1 MFPTKAVRKL
11 KYTVCSK
18 TFFRKPCRL
27 LDNVEKYDRARR
39 TRDGSIIRCK
49 IGVICMPGSWD
60 KSTDTYLLLLTSVRN
75 ISQFDNGTRG
85 TPNTLIL
92 FTATSTTVTIK
103 RERIVAF
110 HGNNGYAMHHNV
122 RLYVVPIWL
131 VLKKM
136 RSVWGEWD
144 HKAPQHVFKQTA
156 NNTGHWPLKSGATV
170 GRHAPSDSAQCQR
183 TTSKST
189 APLQKAWKLAK
200 HGTFKSSV
208 SHRAALN
215 NQTLELFSLFSNVS
229 STTLGHLYVMEDL
242 FAGCVFMFSFSHL
255 RHPTLPTSD
264 IWQVATKEDPSLVWP
279 NSNRFLRYYIQF
291 PTMFSKLGL
300 QVINTRPYWE
310 A

>member
-27 LDNVEKYDRARR
+27 WDNVEKYDRARR

-49 IGVICMPGSWD
+49 IGVICMLGSWD
-60 KSTDTYLLLLTSVRN
+60 KNTDTYLLLLTSVRN

-144 HKAPQHVFKQTA
+144 HKAPSTYSNKQQITLDTDPWSQGPPSGDTHPVTVPNVKEQRA
-156 NNTGHWPLKSGATV
+156 N
-170 GRHAPSDSAQCQR
+170 QQR
-183 TTSKST
+183 RFRKPENWQST
-189 APLQKAWKLAK
+189 E
-200 HGTFKSSV
+200 
-208 SHRAALN
+208 R
-215 NQTLELFSLFSNVS
+215 
-229 STTLGHLYVMEDL
+229 
-242 FAGCVFMFSFSHL
+242 
-255 RHPTLPTSD
+255 
-264 IWQVATKEDPSLVWP
+264 
-279 NSNRFLRYYIQF
+279 SNRPSHTGR
-291 PTMFSKLGL
+291 
-300 QVINTRPYWE
+300 R
-310 A
+310 